1 MLRESYES
9 FDSLVKSAMNI
20 ISPHANEDHYDNR
33 DHNRRPIEKDVEKRD
48 LDIELLT
55 LMSEGLITENEV
67 EEIRLRRKMV
77 VRGGKK
83 VRKKVC
89 GPGFRLVDGKC
100 KRQSAREKLARKLA
114 AKKAAKKR
122 KGRKSAISRSRQRSL
137 RKRRALGL

>member
-20 ISPHANEDHYDNR
+20 ISPHANEDHYDDR

-83 VRKKVC
+83 SKK
-89 GPGFRLVDGKC
+89 
-100 KRQSAREKLARKLA
+100 E
-114 AKKAAKKR
+114 
-122 KGRKSAISRSRQRSL
+122 SL
-137 RKRRALGL
+137 WSWIQTCRR

>member
-9 FDSLVKSAMNI
+9 FDSLVKSAMSI
-20 ISPHANEDHYDNR
+20 MSPHANEDHYDDR

-48 LDIELLT
+48 VDIELLT
-55 LMSEGLITENEV
+55 LMSEGLLTENEI
-67 EEIRLRRKMV
+67 EEIQFRRKMV

-89 GPGFRLVDGKC
+89 GPGYRLVDGKC
-100 KRQSAREKLARKLA
+100 KKQSAREKLARKLA
-114 AKKAAKKR
+114 AKKAARKR

-137 RKRRALGL
+137 RKRRAFGL

>member
-1 MLRESYES
+1 
-9 FDSLVKSAMNI
+9 MNI
-20 ISPHANEDHYDNR
+20 LSPNRNEDHYDDR

-100 KRQSAREKLARKLA
+100 KRQSAREKRARKLA
-114 AKKAAKKR
+114 AKKAARKR
-122 KGRKSAISRSRQRSL
+122 KAERIKKERGESAP
-137 RKRRALGL
+137 RRCT

>member
-1 MLRESYES
+1 MHRESYES
-9 FDSLVKSAMNI
+9 FNSLTKSVMNI
-20 ISPHANEDHYDNR
+20 LSPNRNEDHYDDR

-89 GPGFRLVDGKC
+89 GPGFRLVDGNVNDNQQEKNLQENSQP
-100 KRQSAREKLARKLA
+100 KRLQEKEKVESLQSLEADKDH
-114 AKKAAKKR
+114 
-122 KGRKSAISRSRQRSL
+122 
-137 RKRRALGL
+137 